1 MATSKKGGA
10 TIKQASDTERV
21 EQETRGE
28 IRVKI
33 DRLFNNPDKPIRAVA
48 NANLPGGFAVRGI
61 RLFENE
67 KGFWINTPQRA
78 YTDQNGETKY
88 EDIFFPVT
96 KEAREQ
102 LHGAVKEAYDQ
113 ALVNAQSNTQQQ
125 QSQPQ
130 PEPAE
135 QVQKM

>member
-21 EQETRGE
+21 EQEARDGITVR
-28 IRVKI
+28 IDKI
-33 DRLFNNPDKPIRAVA
+33 FTDTSKSLRAVA

-67 KGFWINTPQRA
+67 KGFWINMPQRA

-113 ALVNAQSNTQQQ
+113 ALVNAQTNTQQQ

>member
-1 MATSKKGGA
+1 MANSKKGGVA
-10 TIKQASDTERV
+10 IKQASDTVRV
-21 EQETRGE
+21 EQEVRDGISVRIE
-28 IRVKI
+28 KI
-33 DRLFNNPDKPIRAVA
+33 YTDTSKSLRAVA
-48 NANLPGGFAVRGI
+48 NANLPGGFAVHGI

-67 KGFWINTPQRA
+67 KGFWINSPQRA
-78 YTDQNGETKY
+78 YTNQNGETKY

-102 LHGAVKEAYDQ
+102 LHGAIKDAYDQ
-113 ALVNAQSNTQQQ
+113 ALAVAQTDKQQN
-125 QSQPQ
+125 QPQ

>member
-1 MATSKKGGA
+1 MANSKKGGVA
-10 TIKQASDTERV
+10 IKQASDTERV
-21 EQETRGE
+21 EQEVRDGISVRIE
-28 IRVKI
+28 KI
-33 DRLFNNPDKPIRAVA
+33 YTDTSKSLRAVA
-48 NANLPGGFAVRGI
+48 SANLPGGFAVHGI

-67 KGFWINTPQRA
+67 KGFWINSPQRA
-78 YTDQNGETKY
+78 YTNQNGETKY

-102 LHGAVKEAYDQ
+102 LHGAIKDAYDQ
-113 ALVNAQSNTQQQ
+113 ALAVAQTDKQQN
-125 QSQPQ
+125 QPQ

>member
-1 MATSKKGGA
+1 MANSKKGGA
-10 TIKQASDTERV
+10 AIKQASDTERV
-21 EQETRGE
+21 DQEARDG
-28 IRVKI
+28 ISVRIDKI
-33 DRLFNNPDKPIRAVA
+33 FTDTSKSLRAVA

-102 LHGAVKEAYDQ
+102 LHGAIKDAYDQ
-113 ALVNAQSNTQQQ
+113 ALAVAQTDAQQQ
-125 QSQPQ
+125 QPQ

>member
-1 MATSKKGGA
+1 MANSKKGGTA
-10 TIKQASDTERV
+10 IKQASDTERT
-21 EQETRGE
+21 EQEARDG
-28 IRVKI
+28 ISVRIDKI
-33 DRLFNNPDKPIRAVA
+33 FTDTSKSLRAVA

-102 LHGAVKEAYDQ
+102 LHGAIKDAYDQ
-113 ALVNAQSNTQQQ
+113 ALAVAQTDKQQN
-125 QSQPQ
+125 QPQ

>member
-1 MATSKKGGA
+1 MANSKKGGTA
-10 TIKQASDTERV
+10 IKQASDTERV
-21 EQETRGE
+21 EQEARDG
-28 IRVKI
+28 ISVRIDKI
-33 DRLFNNPDKPIRAVA
+33 FTDTSKSLRAVA

-96 KEAREQ
+96 KKAREQ
-102 LHGAVKEAYDQ
+102 LHGAIKDAYDQ
-113 ALVNAQSNTQQQ
+113 ALAVAQTDKQQN
-125 QSQPQ
+125 QPQ